1 MQNINH
7 VVISGNLTRKPEV
20 RHTSGGTPVLQ
31 LGVAVND
38 SRKNPQT
45 GEWEDYPNFFDCI
58 MFGERAS
65 KIAPMLDKGMKVCI
79 SGKLRYSTWEKDGQK
94 RSKVDV
100 FIDHIEFMSRA
111 EQKPKQ
117 PTYEDDYEP
126 FDIPF

>member
-7 VVISGNLTRKPEV
+7 VTISGNLTRKPEV

-31 LGVAVND
+31 IGVAVND

-45 GEWEDYPNFFDCI
+45 GEWEDYANFLDCI
-58 MFGERAS
+58 MFGERAN

-100 FIDHIEFMSRA
+100 MIDHIEFMSRP

-126 FDIPF
+126 FEIPF